1 MRHWDAM
8 SNIVPAESD
17 RPVGPPRRG
26 ALRAPVTV
34 VGLMVAVNLA
44 DHVLHW
50 NSLVLGPLTAGVL
63 VLFARRRG
71 LTWRELG
78 LGRQLGRIR
87 GACSSA
93 VTGKLHTRTGLPVTW
108 GSSHGKSAHS
118 SGYSPIP
125 GSPSRPVPMNQRM
138 RLAR

>member
-78 LGRQLGRIR
+78 LGRQRC
-87 GACSSA
+87 ACLVVA
-93 VTGKLHTRTGLPVTW
+93 D
-108 GSSHGKSAHS
+108 GKSAHWVEAS
-118 SGYSPIP
+118 W
-125 GSPSRPVPMNQRM
+125 
-138 RLAR
+138 AR